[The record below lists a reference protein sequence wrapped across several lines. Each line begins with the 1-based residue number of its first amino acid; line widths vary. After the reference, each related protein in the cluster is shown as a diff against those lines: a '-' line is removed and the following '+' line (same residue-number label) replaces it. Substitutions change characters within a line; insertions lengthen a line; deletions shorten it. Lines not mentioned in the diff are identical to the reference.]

1 MLNYV
6 FILHF
11 YIFLL
16 DWKKCFSDF
25 FAVVKKGFLLLNANM
40 RDGKREK
47 RRSSFLLRKE
57 AFSQTIALKICLLS
71 CPCKFI
77 TSRVNC
83 PLDAGDSHGCLW
95 TPQMSARPRNSQNL
109 FSLANNGTKAWT
121 VIKQLISVNDRKF
134 NHSKSPVMTK
144 LKKWCLLWRTS
155 EVL

>member
-16 DWKKCFSDF
+16 DWKKMLLRFFCSGQKRFSSSQCKY
-25 FAVVKKGFLLLNANM
+25 AMG
-40 RDGKREK
+40 REK

-144 LKKWCLLWRTS
+144 LKKWCLL
-155 EVL
+155 